1 MTNTTPTH
9 KPAASLAPGDVIR
22 HEVNTF
28 RVVRLEPPAQFSFYV
43 HVIAECTATGQREA
57 LMYTANERVMLAEVQ

>member
-9 KPAASLAPGDVIR
+9 KPAATLQPGDVIR

-28 RVVRLEPPAQFSFYV
+28 RVVRLEGPAHISFYV
-43 HVIAECTATGQREA
+43 HVIAECVATGQREA
-57 LMYTANERVMLAEVQ
+57 LMYTAAERVPLVEVQ